1 MNNDFFTPTA
11 QPTKVVTNFENGQA
25 FSAMDVFRN
34 LFNSSAVSLKH
45 FSKKEDEWDAQNCMK
60 EEINHM
66 IFGTYYSVGS
76 KGTEPTQEQ
85 IEAFKTQAI
94 EMTEY
99 MLWNEDSPLQRFKK
113 EYRKFFTK
121 KLGDAERAGGVVEY
135 KTLNVDKVEEFFDIG
150 LTKAARR
157 YATSFAL
164 AGESQDWYINEIEGG
179 GINSTC
185 FEETQLLVVARW
197 IKKALN
203 VYGDHIELA
212 ETRLSEGRDAQ
223 EVREDISRRVLHIEE
238 IVEDVMQNAK
248 TEVRRVYVYKSY
260 GDWVVDYTETARR
273 IDANS
278 AIYEAESYMDG
289 RKFANSLNE
298 EKAATKRLNSNLE
311 EIENIKA
318 RLLELQGETEGREND
333 VDDAL
338 KEVIECEDLAQFLQ
352 IKD

>member
-11 QPTKVVTNFENGQA
+11 QPTKIVTNFENGQA

-34 LFNSSAVSLKH
+34 LFKSNAVSLKH

-60 EEINHM
+60 EEINFM
-66 IFGTYYSVGS
+66 MFGTYYSVGS

-85 IEAFKTQAI
+85 IESFKTQVA
-94 EMTEY
+94 EMVDY
-99 MLWNEDSPLQRFKK
+99 MLWDVTSPLQVFKK
-113 EYRKFFTK
+113 EYRKFFVK
-121 KLGDAERAGGVVEY
+121 NDELF

-150 LTKAARR
+150 ITKPMRC

-164 AGESQDWYINEIEGG
+164 AGESQDWYISEIEGG

-185 FEETQLLVVARW
+185 FEETQLLVLARW
-197 IKKALN
+197 IKKVLN
-203 VYGDHIELA
+203 VYGDHIEIA
-212 ETRLSEGRDAQ
+212 ETRLSEGRTAE

-238 IVEDVMQNAK
+238 IVEDVMQNSK

-273 IDANS
+273 IDKNS